1 MNPPQPAADVAPL
14 RVAVLGGG
22 TVGGQVVRML
32 TEQGADLAAR
42 IGRPLQLIGVGVRDA
57 ARERPGI
64 PREMLTSD
72 LPGLIGARPDLV
84 IELIGGIEP
93 ARQLILAALAS
104 GASVISANKALIA
117 THGSELH
124 EAAEANGIDLFYEA
138 AVAGAIPLLRPLR
151 ESLAGDQIRR
161 VLGIVNGTTNYILT
175 QMEEEGH
182 SFADSLLRAQALG
195 YAEADPTADVEGL
208 DAAAKAAILAGLA
221 FHTSVRLADVA
232 VEGITAVT
240 PADMAA
246 ARGLGYVIKLLA
258 IADLLTEPEPGVCVR
273 VHPAMVPRT
282 HPLAGV
288 RDAFN
293 AVFIEADAADEV
305 MFYGRG
311 AGGAPTASAVLGD
324 VVTAARNRIAGGVG
338 PAHSSYTGL
347 PVLPPSTAWT
357 AYAINL
363 SVRDEPGVLAAVAST
378 FAAHGISI
386 ASVRQEQL
394 LDADASLLV
403 LTHEAREGDLAATV
417 EALRE
422 HPAVQQVLGFM
433 RVIGSRR

>member
-1 MNPPQPAADVAPL
+1 MK
-14 RVAVLGGG
+14 VAVLGGG
-22 TVGGQVVRML
+22 TVGGQVVRL
-32 TEQGADLAAR
+32 LIEQGADLAAR

-57 ARERPGI
+57 GKERTGV
-64 PREMLTSD
+64 PRELLTSD
-72 LPGLIGARPDLV
+72 LSSLIGARPDLV
-84 IELIGGIEP
+84 VELIGGIEP
-93 ARQLILAALAS
+93 ARGLILGALEN

-124 EAAEANGIDLFYEA
+124 EAAERNGVDLYYEA

-161 VLGIVNGTTNYILT
+161 VLGIVNGTTNFILT
-175 QMEEEGH
+175 EMDEKGE
-182 SFADSLLRAQALG
+182 SFADSLARAKALG
-195 YAEADPTADVEGL
+195 YAEADPSADVEGL

-232 VEGITAVT
+232 VEGITGVSL
-240 PADMAA
+240 ADVAA

-258 IADLLTEPEPGVCVR
+258 IADLMAAPEPGVCVR

-288 RDAFN
+288 RDVFN
-293 AVFIEADAADEV
+293 AVFVEADAADQV

-324 VVTAARNRIAGGVG
+324 VVTAARNRVTGALG

-347 PVLPPSTAWT
+347 QVLPPAVART

-363 SVRDEPGVLAAVAST
+363 SVRDEPGVLAAIAST
-378 FAAHGISI
+378 FADRGISI

-394 LDADASLLV
+394 AEGDASLLV
-403 LTHEAREGDLAATV
+403 LTHEAREGELAATV

-422 HPAVQQVLGFM
+422 HPSVQQVLGFM
-433 RVIGSRR
+433 RVIGSRQ